1 MASIRRKLAS
11 IQEIREIHPI
21 EGADRIEVAIIEAW
35 QVVVGKGEFVAG
47 DKVVYFEIDT
57 FLPSSNPA
65 FAFLMD
71 RGTKE
76 MEMGDSIVAGH
87 VLRTAKLRGTYS
99 QGLVMH
105 PEQLGL
111 DPTAHSVGD
120 DVTSVVGVCEYVP
133 VMTNP
138 EAIGR
143 YDERLAPVT
152 DAIRIQSCPQAWD
165 IMKKVD
171 CRTSVKVDGTSMTIV
186 YDSESGEFRIFGHH
200 YELDPADGLGKQALA
215 TCERQGIAGFC
226 ESHPDYVVQF
236 EFAGPKVN
244 KNRLGLGTHRAFVF
258 AVWVDGRTKV
268 PFEDEAACPGKD
280 FDALRKSACPVLD
293 MTPAQLGSVEDAIR
307 WVDGLRGNIVRDRL
321 DEGIV
326 FHVMGRGEIPES
338 EWPTTK
344 AYLMD
349 VLGEPLEMKVISNR
363 YLMKH
368 RI

>member
-1 MASIRRKLAS
+1 MANRHRKLAS
-11 IQEIREIHPI
+11 IQEVREIRSI
-21 EGADRIEVAIIEAW
+21 EGADRIEVAVIEAW
-35 QVVVGKGEFVAG
+35 QVVVGKGEFAVG
-47 DKVVYFEIDT
+47 DEVVYFEIDS
-57 FLPSSNPA
+57 FLPASNPA
-65 FAFLMD
+65 FASLME

-76 MEMGDSIVAGH
+76 MELSGHIAKGH

-99 QGLVMH
+99 QGLAMRQ
-105 PEQLGL
+105 EQLGL
-111 DPTAHSVGD
+111 DPATHSVGD
-120 DVTSVVGVCEYVP
+120 DVTDEIGICEYVP

-152 DAIRIQSCPQAWD
+152 DAIRIQSCPDAWD
-165 IMKKVD
+165 VMRKVD
-171 CRTSVKVDGTSMTIV
+171 CRASVKVDGTSMTIV
-186 YDSESGEFRIFGHH
+186 YDSESGAFRIFGHH
-200 YELDPADGLGKQALA
+200 YELDPADGLGKQALT
-215 TCERQGIAGFC
+215 TCKRQGIASFC

-244 KNRLGLGTHRAFVF
+244 KNRLGLSTHRAFVF

-280 FDALRKSACPVLD
+280 YDALRKSACPVLD

-338 EWPTTK
+338 EWPTIK

-349 VLGEPLEMKVISNR
+349 VLGEPLEMKVINNR
-363 YLMKH
+363 YLIKH
-368 RI
+368 KI